1 MTTITDPKLKQEIL
15 DLFNEQSTTKTP
27 SIFDSEKVI
36 DPNLKAELLAI
47 QKDQSEKSFLE
58 GVGESV
64 TDFFSGT
71 KRT

>member
-36 DPNLKAELLAI
+36 DPNLK
-47 QKDQSEKSFLE
+47 QNF
-58 GVGESV
+58 
-64 TDFFSGT
+64 
-71 KRT
+71 